1 MTESTRPL
9 PSPWL
14 GHALVA
20 TSALQAAGIPAQIA
34 DYHILHI
41 YPHLEFGYCR
51 ARILIPPAC
60 IATAHAVLS
69 AAQIAEVEPLYP
81 CPKCA
86 GETRRRKRILAMTA
100 ITILGSFFP
109 FYRRARR
116 CGACH
121 MNIEAPPRMAFTAE
135 ELGYDPEP
143 RWPNLWA
150 TLMEIRARMRR
161 RRYE

>member
-1 MTESTRPL
+1 MKQSPRPL

-34 DYHILHI
+34 DYHTLHV

-60 IATAHAVLS
+60 NETAQAVLS
-69 AAQIAEVEPLYP
+69 AAQMTDFEPLYP
-81 CPKCA
+81 CPNCA
-86 GETRRRKRILAMTA
+86 GETRRRKRILSMVA
-100 ITILGSFFP
+100 ITIMGSFFP

-116 CGACH
+116 CGSCH
-121 MNIEAPPRMAFTAE
+121 LNIDAPPRGAFTAE
-135 ELGYDPEP
+135 ELGYDPDP
-143 RWPNLWA
+143 RWPDLWA
-150 TLMEIRARMRR
+150 KLTEVGAWLRR